1 RKGDGGSAVA
11 RGESDP
17 SGGWRAPAPVEGG
30 PAMSRLSVW
39 SLAGAS
45 VLTLCA
51 ATAFAQLPN
60 QYGLSI
66 NADNAKKAAAAA
78 LAEARK
84 NNWTMAAAIVDTAGD
99 LVYFE
104 NLDGTQAASVNIAV
118 DKARSAARFKRP
130 TKALQDV
137 LAAGGDGLRL
147 LALQGAVPV
156 EGGLPLLMDGKI
168 VGAIGLSGG
177 TSQQDGQCAK
187 AGADSVK

>member
-1 RKGDGGSAVA
+1 
-11 RGESDP
+11 
-17 SGGWRAPAPVEGG
+17 
-30 PAMSRLSVW
+30 MSRLSVW
-39 SLAGAS
+39 SLAGAG

-51 ATAFAQLPN
+51 ASAFAQLPN

-104 NLDGTQAASVNIAV
+104 KLDGTQAASVNIAV

-137 LAAGGDGLRL
+137 LAAGGEGLRL

-187 AGADSVK
+187 AGADLVK